1 MSQQQRIRTRDDV
14 TPPRPSDL
22 AAAPAADPAAAGQV
36 QLIAG
41 ADVQDLELGGR
52 TVHEARLVAQA
63 VFGIRPDA
71 RALVDGREVGEEHVL
86 VAGQRLEFTRRAGQK
101 GATDAVVQVAGDRA
115 TWRSHGSA
123 AGTMPL
129 RNLVDRLADAGSGPE
144 RWHLYPRHVRL
155 MATRRHRH
163 VVGMVIEMPPGPRR
177 VSWIADDSPAAFGP
191 GTTFDERELSFPW
204 VVLLVVFAHGELTG
218 LQQAFYRTAPIA
230 SLDDRL
236 GFTNLLNV
244 ARGYGQESWVCF
256 ENVRRRL
263 RRLDWSERVAAL
275 CEHFWQAAFTR
286 SSEIHEDNSFWQ
298 TSASIDR
305 RLATADAWEEAT
317 RRHPYFALEIA
328 WRPAP
333 EPLGVTLSRMLDMVS
348 PWRPIERVEQLVTLM
363 QPEE

>member
-1 MSQQQRIRTRDDV
+1 MSQQQRSRTPDWV
-14 TPPRPSDL
+14 TVPRPPEL
-22 AAAPAADPAAAGQV
+22 AGTPAGAPAAGGQV
-36 QLIAG
+36 RLIAG

-52 TVHEARLVAQA
+52 TVREARRVAQA

-101 GATDAVVQVAGDRA
+101 GATDTVVHVAGDRA
-115 TWRSHGSA
+115 TWRDGGAA
-123 AGTMPL
+123 AGTMSL
-129 RNLVDRLADAGSGPE
+129 RCLIDRLADAGSGPE
-144 RWHLYPRHVRL
+144 RWSLYPRHVRL
-155 MATRRHRH
+155 MVTRRHRDA
-163 VVGMVIEMPPGPRR
+163 VGVVIEMPPGPRR

-191 GTTFDERELSFPW
+191 RCTFHERELSFPW
-204 VVLLVVFAHGELTG
+204 VVLVVVFAHGELTG
-218 LQQAFYRTAPIA
+218 LHQAFYRTAPIA

-236 GFTNLLNV
+236 AFTNLLNV
-244 ARGYGQESWVCF
+244 AQGYGQESWVCF

-263 RRLDWSERVAAL
+263 SRLDWSGRVATL

-298 TSASIDR
+298 SSASIDP
-305 RLATADAWEEAT
+305 RLASAQAWEEAT
-317 RRHPYFALEIA
+317 CRHPYFALEVS

-333 EPLGVTLSRMLDMVS
+333 QPLGATLARMLDMVS

-363 QPEE
+363 QLEE